1 MKIMTVT
8 INKVNSLFEAIDY
21 FEQIINIATNAIL
34 RIDFEDASFVRNHY
48 LSIIGMGLEIVKNRD
63 IQIQLILPKRQ
74 TVLTSMKKIGFL
86 SAFME
91 EQDAK
96 DTFKTMIRYTN
107 IPLANYD
114 LQLQEFHQ
122 YFIEQFT
129 GKVANLSPKLLNKI
143 LQKILELFSNV
154 FRHSESALGLFCSG
168 QFYPSNEKFNFT
180 IVDNGVT
187 IKTNVNR
194 YLFKQFIK
202 NRSTTDKLFG
212 KKFQSLSG
220 DEAIQWALKDTHSTT
235 GKGGLGLSLLMDFI
249 KISEGSI
256 EIISNDGY
264 YSIKDGIEVSKT
276 LESSF
281 EGTLIS
287 IELNT
292 QSNQY
297 YFLQEEHKNANS

>member
-1 MKIMTVT
+1 MKVMTVP

-34 RIDFEDASFVRNHY
+34 RIDFENASFVRNHY

-63 IQIQLILPKRQ
+63 IQIQLILPRRQ
-74 TVLTSMKKIGFL
+74 TVLISMRKIGFL
-86 SAFME
+86 SAFMK

-122 YFIEQFT
+122 YFIQQFT

-202 NRSTTDKLFG
+202 NRSTTEKLFG
-212 KKFQSLSG
+212 KKFQSLRG
-220 DEAIQWALKDTHSTT
+220 DEAIQWALQDTHSTT